1 MSDPDPRLAVENTL
15 YVACTRP
22 AMMYGV
28 QAEAF
33 MLNVSGSIILGGWI
47 GLGSWHKLIYWPL
60 LIGVTH
66 LIQRYAYSQDH
77 NWFRVLKVM
86 IETKGRGTPG
96 WGGSSVTPIPAAWP
110 RKSKELS
117 IGL

>member
-1 MSDPDPRLAVENTL
+1 MSSEDERAAIEDTL

-33 MLNVSGSIILGGWI
+33 MLNIAGSIILGGWI
-47 GLGSWHKLIYWPL
+47 GMGSWRKLIYWPL

-66 LIQRYAYSQDH
+66 MVQRYAYAKDH
-77 NWFRVLKVM
+77 NWFRLIKIM
-86 IETKGRGTPG
+86 LETKGRGTSVF
-96 WGGSSVTPIPAAWP
+96 GGSSVTPIPAKWP
-110 RKSKELS
+110 SKAKELS